1 MKHSYTIVAVPAL
14 VCGALLAGTTQ
25 ASAREIDPES
35 AYRESV
41 VFVPEPGPT
50 RQVQVD
56 DTVAEALQTGAG
68 AVGGAGLVIA
78 GLWLY
83 RRRHPALAH

>member
-1 MKHSYTIVAVPAL
+1 MKHSYAIVAVPVL
-14 VCGALLAGTTQ
+14 VCGAVLAGTTQ

-35 AYRESV
+35 DYRGSIV
-41 VFVPEPGPT
+41 VVEQPGPT

-56 DTVAEALQTGAG
+56 DNVAEALQTGAG

-78 GLWLY
+78 GLGLY
-83 RRRHPALAH
+83 RRRHPVLAH

>member
-1 MKHSYTIVAVPAL
+1 MKHSYAIVAAPVL
-14 VCGALLAGTTQ
+14 VCGALLAGSTQ
-25 ASAREIDPES
+25 ASAQVIDPDS
-35 AYRESV
+35 DYRESV
-41 VFVPEPGPT
+41 VLVPQPGPT

-56 DTVAEALQTGAG
+56 DNVAEAVQTGAR

-83 RRRHPALAH
+83 RRRNPLLAH

>member
-1 MKHSYTIVAVPAL
+1 MKHSYAIVAVPVL
-14 VCGALLAGTTQ
+14 VCGAVLAGTTQ

-35 AYRESV
+35 DYRGSIV
-41 VFVPEPGPT
+41 VVEQPGPT
-50 RQVQVD
+50 RLVPVD

-83 RRRHPALAH
+83 RRRHPVLAH

>member
-1 MKHSYTIVAVPAL
+1 MKHSYAIVAVPVL
-14 VCGALLAGTTQ
+14 VCGAVLAGTTQ

-35 AYRESV
+35 DYRGSIV
-41 VFVPEPGPT
+41 VVEQPGPT
-50 RQVQVD
+50 RQIQVD
-56 DTVAEALQTGAG
+56 DNVAEALQTGAG

-83 RRRHPALAH
+83 RRRHPVLAH